1 MPRKEKEAFC
11 IFTLTF
17 KAQALEMN
25 EIFDHLSYRET
36 NCLTEIFMSKHT
48 WPYMFVSWFMSSK
61 YHIATLLGL
70 SQK

>member
-11 IFTLTF
+11 IFTLPF

-48 WPYMFVSWFMSSK
+48 WPYMFVS
-61 YHIATLLGL
+61 
-70 SQK
+70 

>member
-48 WPYMFVSWFMSSK
+48 WPYMFVS
-61 YHIATLLGL
+61 
-70 SQK
+70 